1 MTVTTLCSHRKIKPF
16 GLNGGNPGDCGR
28 EWLEKTDG
36 SILNLKGNDS
46 CEVKV
51 NDLFIMET
59 PGGGGYGKN

>member
-1 MTVTTLCSHRKIKPF
+1 MIAGEN
-16 GLNGGNPGDCGR
+16 GLKK
-28 EWLEKTDG
+28 LMA
-36 SILNLKGNDS
+36 ILNLKGNDS

>member
-1 MTVTTLCSHRKIKPF
+1 M
-16 GLNGGNPGDCGR
+16 NGGNPGDCGR